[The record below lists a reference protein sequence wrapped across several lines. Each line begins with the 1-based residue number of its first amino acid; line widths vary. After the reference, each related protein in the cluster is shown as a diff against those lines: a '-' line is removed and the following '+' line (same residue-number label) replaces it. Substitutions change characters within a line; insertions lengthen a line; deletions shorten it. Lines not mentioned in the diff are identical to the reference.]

1 MDKKR
6 KAVQFDNKV
15 AHKKIK
21 RNESLKKLEV
31 KDSNV
36 NGEDLFDFWFVKFIL
51 IKCRI
56 RAQGGH
62 LLNWF

>member
-36 NGEDLFDFWFVKFIL
+36 NGEDLFDF
-51 IKCRI
+51 
-56 RAQGGH
+56 
-62 LLNWF
+62 